1 MTRSNTRKS
10 HRILVF
16 ALAVLVAS
24 AVQPWRL
31 LAQAPSP
38 AKGVKFA
45 QISEADMKEW
55 LTYLSSD
62 ELQGRQIYTEGYGL
76 AAQYI
81 ADHLK
86 AWGVKPIGDNGSYFQ
101 IVRMKGYRVANN
113 SSITITGPDGT
124 KTFKN
129 GDHVTFP
136 TNAGKKQTVTFDGV
150 QFIGSAPAEGT
161 KFDGK
166 LVVWDRRGA
175 GGGSWRAS
183 GWWRW
188 WTRWWWRTTWRRGR
202 ASGRES
208 RRGLHA
214 RTGCAIGGRTTVGG
228 RAGRARSGDG
238 GCSTGADGGP
248 RTRCGECGPRRRRW
262 TRRDDGL
269 PELRHRTDAVL
280 GR

>member
-136 TNAGKKQTVTFDGV
+136 TNAGKVRYQGV
-150 QFIGSAPAEGT
+150 ETGVRFSASNKASVFANASFYRNRFADLHRRLVASPARLLENARHRFERIEGILRVLGPDAT
-161 KFDGK
+161 
-166 LVVWDRRGA
+166 LRRGY
-175 GGGSWRAS
+175 SITMS
-183 GWWRW
+183 E
-188 WTRWWWRTTWRRGR
+188 RGKIVCTIAAVR
-202 ASGRES
+202 PKMKI
-208 RRGLHA
+208 
-214 RTGCAIGGRTTVGG
+214 RTGV
-228 RAGRARSGDG
+228 SH
-238 GCSTGADGGP
+238 
-248 RTRCGECGPRRRRW
+248 GEFGSE
-262 TRRDDGL
+262 TI
-269 PELRHRTDAVL
+269 
-280 GR
+280 